1 MKLFL
6 PIVFFFLSLMH
17 YSQENSPEST
27 SKNLDKTAYY
37 KLGEKKL
44 QKEFNRALS
53 FAVDQNYNVNGVLT
67 FAIYINDAG
76 LAKIIDVKPK
86 VKNHQLLLDDLNY
99 VLRKTHKNWE
109 AAVKNN
115 QKVSSIYYYEITFNT
130 EVYDHD

>member
-6 PIVFFFLSLMH
+6 SIVFSFVSLMH
-17 YSQENSPEST
+17 YSQENSSDPT
-27 SKNLDKTAYY
+27 TKDLDKTAYY
-37 KLGEKKL
+37 KLGQKKL
-44 QKEFNRALS
+44 QKDFNRALS
-53 FAVDQNYNVNGVLT
+53 YAVDQNYNVNGVLT
-67 FAIYINDAG
+67 FAIYINDTG

-86 VKNHQLLLDDLNY
+86 VKNHQLLLNDLNY